1 MPIQGIRQR
10 APFMEVYGS
19 EVGIKLGS
27 DITLVDNFENKT
39 TDTERHVKINNDP
52 QVAAIEAKHQAEVA
66 EAAVFKK
73 KGKGG

>member
-19 EVGIKLGS
+19 EVTVRIGS
-27 DITLVDNFENKT
+27 DTILVDNFENKT
-39 TDTERHVKINNDP
+39 TDLERHVKIDNDP
-52 QVAAIEAKHQAEVA
+52 QVQAIEAKHQAEVA
-66 EAAVFKK
+66 VSAASKK